1 MIQDPTVDELKDRL
15 KKKEGELL
23 ALQHAHDR
31 LGSIQRQYQ
40 DLVEHFPVSFYEI
53 DYQTRKFTDLNGFS
67 SGQTGYSREELL
79 NTDPYDLMTENSKR
93 EFNEITRKISK
104 GQVVTPLNEYE
115 IKTRSGKTKWLLVNM
130 HQVKENNVPVGLRCA
145 AIDITERKKIEQ
157 KLMESEERFR
167 ELAELLPE
175 TIFETHENGRLVF
188 VNKNAYTYFKYSMED
203 FKQGLSIFDMVAPR
217 DRDKAI
223 KNFNRILNGE
233 EIGIKEYQLLSKDGR
248 VFPGMVLAAARYKN
262 NKITGLRGFIVDL
275 TERKKLETQLAQS
288 QKMESIG
295 TMAGGIAHDFN
306 NILGAIIG
314 YSELLEFFRKMDE
327 EEIESHLS
335 KILEAAY
342 RAKDLVKRIL
352 MFSRQSEPE
361 QKPLLIVPV
370 VMETLKLLRASLP
383 STIEISKQVETIKE
397 AIYGDATQIHQ
408 ILMNLCTNAGHAMRE
423 KGGVL
428 DVEVAREEIGD
439 HQTDL
444 LVNLAPGPYIKI
456 LVRDTGHGMPPEILD
471 RIFEPY
477 FTTKLKG
484 EGTGLG
490 LSVVHG
496 IVRSHNGD
504 ITVKSEPG
512 KGTVFTVYFPVIQN
526 FRANIKRTV
535 PKIIPGGTERILFVD
550 DEKTL
555 VKLGSEMF
563 KYLGYQVTATT
574 SSLEALNL
582 FHANPHDFDLVITDQ
597 TMPTLPG
604 VELAK
609 AILLIR
615 PEMPIILCT
624 GFSEAITEEN
634 AKSLGIKA
642 FVMKPLVLH
651 EIAGTVRSVL
661 DVSTL

>member
-1 MIQDPTVDELKDRL
+1 
-15 KKKEGELL
+15 
-23 ALQHAHDR
+23 
-31 LGSIQRQYQ
+31 
-40 DLVEHFPVSFYEI
+40 
-53 DYQTRKFTDLNGFS
+53 
-67 SGQTGYSREELL
+67 
-79 NTDPYDLMTENSKR
+79 
-93 EFNEITRKISK
+93 
-104 GQVVTPLNEYE
+104 
-115 IKTRSGKTKWLLVNM
+115 
-130 HQVKENNVPVGLRCA
+130 
-145 AIDITERKKIEQ
+145 
-157 KLMESEERFR
+157 
-167 ELAELLPE
+167 
-175 TIFETHENGRLVF
+175 
-188 VNKNAYTYFKYSMED
+188 
-203 FKQGLSIFDMVAPR
+203 
-217 DRDKAI
+217 
-223 KNFNRILNGE
+223 
-233 EIGIKEYQLLSKDGR
+233 
-248 VFPGMVLAAARYKN
+248 
-262 NKITGLRGFIVDL
+262 
-275 TERKKLETQLAQS
+275 
-288 QKMESIG
+288 
-295 TMAGGIAHDFN
+295 GGIAHDFN